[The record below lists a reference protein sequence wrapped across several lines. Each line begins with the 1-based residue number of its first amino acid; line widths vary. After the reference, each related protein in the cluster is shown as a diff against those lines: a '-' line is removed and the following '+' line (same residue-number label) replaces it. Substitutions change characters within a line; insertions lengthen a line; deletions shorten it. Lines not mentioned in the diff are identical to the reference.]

1 MNSLRRNMIHTDLL
15 EDKCGGSENAGPHKE
30 NLEFRV
36 TFQKKAVIPGIDHE
50 GLTYSYM
57 QSS

>member
-1 MNSLRRNMIHTDLL
+1 MIHTDLL

-36 TFQKKAVIPGIDHE
+36 TFQKKAVIPVVDHE
-50 GLTYSYM
+50 GLTYSYV

>member
-1 MNSLRRNMIHTDLL
+1 MNSLRRNMIQTGLL
-15 EDKCGGSENAGPHKE
+15 EDKCGGSENVRPHKE

-36 TFQKKAVIPGIDHE
+36 IFQKKAIIPVVDHD
-50 GLTYSYM
+50 GLTYSYV

>member
-1 MNSLRRNMIHTDLL
+1 MVQTDLL
-15 EDKCGGSENAGPHKE
+15 EDKCGGSGNAGPHKE

-36 TFQKKAVIPGIDHE
+36 TLQKRAVIPVVDHE
-50 GLTYSYM
+50 GLSYSYV